1 MKNVNMKD
9 VFERAIKTFIQAAL
23 SYLITALAGANFFD
37 GNKTQTFWIGL
48 GISALA
54 AGLSAMWNGVIEPLI
69 GNYKEPETN
78 GKELETNTEEK

>member
-1 MKNVNMKD
+1 MKNVDKKD
-9 VFERAIKTFIQAAL
+9 VFERAVKTFIQAAL

-37 GNKTQTFWIGL
+37 GNKTETFWIGL

-69 GNYKEPETN
+69 GNYKDPTP
-78 GKELETNTEEK
+78 KVEEK